1 MIQISLQKKLQ
12 AANGKVSLQ
21 IDLDIKKGELITLY
35 GESGVGKTS
44 TLRMI
49 AGLLEPDHGKVIVN
63 NTTWLDTKNKINLK
77 TQKRKI
83 GFVFQEY
90 ALFPNMT
97 VRKNLEYALQ
107 KNQDKN
113 NIDELIEIVSL
124 QELQH
129 QKPIMLSGGQQQRV
143 ALARALVQKP
153 EILLLDEP
161 LAALDAKMRSKLQD
175 YILKV
180 HRQYELTTILVSHD
194 IGEIIKLSD
203 RVHLI
208 KNGKIKTSGSPLDI
222 FTSQHTSA
230 KFTFVGEVI
239 SIQKEE
245 VVYIVTVLIG
255 TNVVKIIAQ
264 ESEVEE
270 LEIGNKVMV
279 ASKAFNP
286 MIQKII

>member
-1 MIQISLQKKLQ
+1 MIQISLHKKLQ

-113 NIDELIEIVSL
+113 SIDELIEIVSL

-194 IGEIIKLSD
+194 TGEIIKLSD